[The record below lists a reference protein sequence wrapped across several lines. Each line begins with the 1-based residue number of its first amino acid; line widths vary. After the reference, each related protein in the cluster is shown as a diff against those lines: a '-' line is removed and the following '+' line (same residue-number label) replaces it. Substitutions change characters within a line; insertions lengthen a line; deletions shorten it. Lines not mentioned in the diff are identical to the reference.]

1 MNIIKDEVLDG
12 FENISRTRGTNAKK
26 DLLSVYMRNLYFT
39 TLLEFTFNPYRSFN
53 VVKIPKIKKEE
64 RNPVDPR
71 EAWKSFILN
80 ADRCSK
86 REVTGNA
93 AIALIQNSFKKS
105 SEQQEKWMRKI
116 LKKNLAIGISTK
128 TINKVFPGTIPTFDV
143 ALAQKYDFKRI
154 KTEVVAVEPKLD
166 GIRCE
171 GIVKNGEAK
180 LYARSGKLITNFDN
194 TIGKDLSQLPD
205 GVYEGEIMG
214 EDFTALM
221 RQAYRKEEVDTSG
234 TYLAVF
240 DFIPLE
246 EWMNKKSS
254 TPCDIRYLEVVRR
267 LSGKE
272 PESTGMTI
280 DKSVYSNLRI
290 VERRYIRSDHD
301 KIKEIHDRYV
311 EKGYEG
317 AMIKDPT
324 APYSFKRDWSVMK
337 FKAFHDV
344 DLPIKQLLEGTG
356 KHSGKLGSFVVD
368 YNGID
373 VQVGSGLSDALR
385 ESIWQK
391 PKAFIGRIIEVRYQE
406 VTPDG
411 SLRFPTFVCFRND
424 R

>member
-1 MNIIKDEVLDG
+1 MELVKDEVLDY
-12 FENISRTRGTNAKK
+12 FENILSTRGTNAKK
-26 DLLSVYMRNLYFT
+26 DLLSLYMKNLYFT
-39 TLLEFTFNPYRSFN
+39 TLLEYTFNPYRSFN
-53 VVKIPKIKKEE
+53 VVKIPKIKKSE
-64 RNPVDPR
+64 RDPIDPR
-71 EAWKSFILN
+71 EAWKQFILN
-80 ADRCSK
+80 ADKCSK

-93 AIALIQNSFKKS
+93 AIALIQEAFKQS
-105 SEQQEKWMRKI
+105 SEQQEKWMRKV

-128 TINKVFPGTIPTFDV
+128 TVNKVMPGTIPTFDV

-180 LYARSGKLITNFDN
+180 LYARSGKLITNFDS
-194 TIGKDLSQLPD
+194 TIGKDLAQLPD

-221 RQAYRKEEVDTSG
+221 RQAYRKEEVNTSG

-240 DFIPLE
+240 DFIPLD
-246 EWMNKKSS
+246 EWMNKKSY
-254 TPCDIRYLEVVRR
+254 TDCYARYLEVVRR

-280 DKSVYSNLRI
+280 EKSIYPNLKI
-290 VERRYIRSDHD
+290 VERRYIRSS
-301 KIKEIHDRYV
+301 HDRIKALHDMYV
-311 EKGYEG
+311 DKGYEG
-317 AMIKDPT
+317 AMIKDPV

-344 DLPIKQLLEGTG
+344 DLPVKQLLEGTG

-368 YNGID
+368 YNGVD

-385 ESIWQK
+385 EKIWNHK
-391 PKAFIGRIIEVRYQE
+391 EAFVGRIIEVRYQE

>member
-1 MNIIKDEVLDG
+1 MELVKDEVLDY
-12 FENISRTRGTNAKK
+12 FENILSTRGTNAKK
-26 DLLSVYMRNLYFT
+26 ALLGLYMKNLYFT
-39 TLLEFTFNPYRSFN
+39 TLLEYTFNPYRSFN
-53 VVKIPKIKKEE
+53 VVKIPKIKKAE
-64 RNPVDPR
+64 RNPIEPR
-71 EAWKSFILN
+71 EAWKKFILN
-80 ADRCSK
+80 ADKCSK

-93 AIALIQNSFKKS
+93 AIALIQESFRQS
-105 SEQQEKWMRKI
+105 SEQQEKWMRKV

-128 TINKVFPGTIPTFDV
+128 TINKVIPGTIPTFDV

-171 GIVKNGEAK
+171 GIVKDGEAK
-180 LYARSGKLITNFDN
+180 LYARSGKLITNFDS

-221 RQAYRKEEVDTSG
+221 RQAYRKEEVNTSG

-240 DFIPLE
+240 DFIPLD
-246 EWMNKKSS
+246 EWMNKKSY
-254 TPCDIRYLEVVRR
+254 TCCDIRYREVIKR

-280 DKSVYSNLRI
+280 EKSIYPNLRI
-290 VERRYIRSDHD
+290 VERRYIRSNHD
-301 KIKEIHDRYV
+301 RIKELHDMYV
-311 EKGYEG
+311 DKGYEG
-317 AMIKDPT
+317 AMIKDPV

-344 DLPIKQLLEGTG
+344 DLPVKQLLEGTG

-368 YNGID
+368 YNGVD

-385 ESIWQK
+385 EKIWNHK
-391 PKAFIGRIIEVRYQE
+391 EAFVGRIIEVRYQE

-424 R
+424 K

>member
-1 MNIIKDEVLDG
+1 MELVKDEVLDY
-12 FENISRTRGTNAKK
+12 FENILSTRGTNAKK
-26 DLLSVYMRNLYFT
+26 DLLGLYMKNLYFT
-39 TLLEFTFNPYRSFN
+39 TLLEYTFNPYRSFN
-53 VVKIPKIKKEE
+53 VVKIPKIKKAE
-64 RNPVDPR
+64 RNPIEPR
-71 EAWKSFILN
+71 EAWKQFILS
-80 ADRCSK
+80 ADKCSK

-93 AIALIQNSFKKS
+93 AIALIQETFKQS
-105 SEQQEKWMRKI
+105 SEQQEKWMRKV

-128 TINKVFPGTIPTFDV
+128 TVNKVMPGTIPTFDV

-171 GIVKNGEAK
+171 GIVKDGEAK
-180 LYARSGKLITNFDN
+180 LYARSGKLITNFDS
-194 TIGKDLSQLPD
+194 TIGKDLAQLPD

-221 RQAYRKEEVDTSG
+221 RQAYRKEEVNTSG

-246 EWMNKKSS
+246 EWMNKKSY
-254 TPCDIRYLEVVRR
+254 TGCDIRYREVIKR

-280 DKSVYSNLRI
+280 EKSIYPNLRI
-290 VERRYIRSDHD
+290 VERRYIRSDHER
-301 KIKEIHDRYV
+301 IKQLHDSYV
-311 EKGYEG
+311 DKGYEG
-317 AMIKDPT
+317 AMIKDPV

-344 DLPIKQLLEGTG
+344 DLPVKQLLEGTG

-368 YNGID
+368 YNGVD

-385 ESIWQK
+385 EKIWNHK
-391 PKAFIGRIIEVRYQE
+391 EAFVGRIIEVRYQE

-424 R
+424 K

>member
-1 MNIIKDEVLDG
+1 MIIVKDEVLDG

-26 DLLSVYMRNLYFT
+26 DLLSSYMRNLYFT

-53 VVKIPKIKKEE
+53 VVKIPKIKKSE
-64 RNPVDPR
+64 RNPIDPK

-93 AIALIQNSFKKS
+93 AIALIQESFKKS
-105 SEQQEKWMRKI
+105 SEEQEKWMRKI

-128 TINKVFPGTIPTFDV
+128 TINKVMPGTIPTFDV

-194 TIGKDLSQLPD
+194 SIGSDLSKLPD

-221 RQAYRKEEVDTSG
+221 RQAYRKESVDTTG

-240 DFIPLE
+240 DFIPLD
-246 EWMNKKSS
+246 EWMSKTSS
-254 TPCDIRYLEVVRR
+254 TSCEVRYLEVVRQ

-272 PESTGMTI
+272 PESTGMTKY
-280 DKSVYSNLRI
+280 KSIYPNLRI
-290 VERRYIRSDHD
+290 VERVYARADHE
-301 KIKEIHDRYV
+301 KIKQLHDVYV
-311 EKGYEG
+311 SQGYEG
-317 AMIKDPT
+317 AMIKDPE

-368 YNGID
+368 YKGVE
-373 VQVGSGLSDALR
+373 VQVGSGLTDALR
-385 ESIWQK
+385 DSIWENPQ
-391 PKAFIGRIIEVRYQE
+391 AFIGRIIEVRYQE

>member
-1 MNIIKDEVLDG
+1 MELVKDEVLDY
-12 FENISRTRGTNAKK
+12 FENILSTRGTNAKK
-26 DLLSVYMRNLYFT
+26 DLLSIYMKNLYFT

-53 VVKIPKIKKEE
+53 VVKIPKIKKSE
-64 RNPVDPR
+64 RNPINPR
-71 EAWKSFILN
+71 EAWKQFILN

-93 AIALIQNSFKKS
+93 AIALIQESFKQS
-105 SEQQEKWMRKI
+105 SEQQEKWMRKV

-128 TINKVFPGTIPTFDV
+128 TINKVMPETIPTFDV

-171 GIVKNGEAK
+171 GIVKDGEAK

-221 RQAYRKEEVDTSG
+221 RQAYRKEAVNTTG

-246 EWMNKKSS
+246 EWMSKKSD
-254 TPCDIRYLEVVRR
+254 TGCDMRYLEVVKR

-280 DKSVYSNLRI
+280 DKSIYPNLRI
-290 VERRYIRSDHD
+290 VERRYIKSNHDH
-301 KIKEIHDRYV
+301 IKKLHDMYV

-317 AMIKDPT
+317 VMIKDPV

-344 DLPIKQLLEGTG
+344 DLSIKQLLEGTG

-368 YNGID
+368 YKGVD
-373 VQVGSGLSDALR
+373 VQVGSGLSDVLR
-385 ESIWQK
+385 EKIWK
-391 PKAFIGRIIEVRYQE
+391 HKESFIGRIIEVRYQE